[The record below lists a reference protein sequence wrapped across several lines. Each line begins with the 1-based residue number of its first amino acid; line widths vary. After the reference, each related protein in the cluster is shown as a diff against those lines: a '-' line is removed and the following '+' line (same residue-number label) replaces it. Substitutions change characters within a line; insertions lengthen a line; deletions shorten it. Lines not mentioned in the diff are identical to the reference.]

1 MIKISW
7 SCSCDF
13 VTLKLFPVSS
23 QRLCASESSPL
34 LTYYSGLVICVS
46 HYMEWNAP
54 SSFQPQV
61 IPGSWFRQSL
71 KPSLLS
77 QDHNLH
83 GNTNSYLDLHPTP
96 LPAIIRVIPFS
107 ALMLKM
113 TLDNFS
119 TLLFCILSHCLV
131 RCHIDLSKM
140 TALSFW
146 EKNFTCFHNALSKAQ
161 SNFVIKSWMLSL
173 VHFKIAFPEPD
184 ERLQNDFWQ
193 LSNDNGIL
201 ATMLFLVYK
210 KKVTGFEETV

>member
-7 SCSCDF
+7 SCPCDF
-13 VTLKLFPVSS
+13 VTLKLFSVSS

-46 HYMEWNAP
+46 HYMGWNAP

-77 QDHNLH
+77 QDHNFH
-83 GNTNSYLDLHPTP
+83 GNTNSYLNLHPTP
-96 LPAIIRVIPFS
+96 LPAIIRVILFS

-131 RCHIDLSKM
+131 RCHMI
-140 TALSFW
+140 W
-146 EKNFTCFHNALSKAQ
+146 
-161 SNFVIKSWMLSL
+161 V
-173 VHFKIAFPEPD
+173 
-184 ERLQNDFWQ
+184 RWQ
-193 LSNDNGIL
+193 LCHFEKKIL
-201 ATMLFLVYK
+201 HVSIMLFLK
-210 KKVTGFEETV
+210 LKAILSLNPECSL